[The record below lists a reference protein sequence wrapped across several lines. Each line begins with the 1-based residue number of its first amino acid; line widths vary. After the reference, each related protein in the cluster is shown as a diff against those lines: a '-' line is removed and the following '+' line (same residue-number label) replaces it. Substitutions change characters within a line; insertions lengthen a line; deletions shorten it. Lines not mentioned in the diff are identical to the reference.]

1 MHGPRAALL
10 SSTGAGRAIGPR
22 LVPRLVQSLWWR
34 LWRRYLSIELGVQR
48 RAMQL
53 IDIGVNFHSKQLRDL
68 TDSLIERAKA
78 ADVSAILATG
88 TSIQSSHEAL
98 ALAHRYPGYLSSTAG
113 VHPHSADAWSAEML
127 DALGMLWQDDACV
140 AVGECGLDYNRNFS
154 TPANQRLAFAAQL
167 SAAVK
172 VKKPLFLHC
181 RDAFADFHAMVK
193 EAVQAGAHG
202 VVHCFT
208 ESADEA
214 RALVDIGLD
223 IGITGWVTDEK
234 RGGALRSAIPE
245 LPLDRLHL
253 ETDAPYLGPK
263 NANKRRPYNE
273 PANLIWVARAVA
285 QLKGISEEDVAQ
297 ACSGNSQRLFGLS
310 LSSRPSN

>member
-1 MHGPRAALL
+1 
-10 SSTGAGRAIGPR
+10 
-22 LVPRLVQSLWWR
+22 
-34 LWRRYLSIELGVQR
+34 
-48 RAMQL
+48 MQL

-127 DALGMLWQDDACV
+127 DALGMLWQDDVCV